1 MHAMLLTRFV
11 LPLAGEASTA
21 PAPVTSSGEFGM
33 DVQPAPDTQG
43 APDETTDNGQGA
55 EASDE
60 AAEGKLRR
68 GEEFWGIYSSEE
80 AQRAIWAAKR
90 CEALRSA
97 ADVAGGRRRR
107 PAAEGQGVARGR
119 VYGRA
124 RRSERDVL
132 GVRLLHLLRDWRLHA
147 RACVCVWS
155 DARSLAVDSAQTRRT
170 FLQVFCARRTVSMDH
185 ACQFASVQVRS
196 IWVAAIALAWCGES
210 SQCDSGTGHCV

>member
-1 MHAMLLTRFV
+1 MLLTRFV
-11 LPLAGEASTA
+11 LPLAGEVSTA

-43 APDETTDNGQGA
+43 APDETTDNGLGA

-90 CEALRSA
+90 CEALRTWLEEDDDDQLQRDREWQEDAYMDALVDLNEMYSDSA
-97 ADVAGGRRRR
+97 CCIYFEIGGC
-107 PAAEGQGVARGR
+107 
-119 VYGRA
+119 
-124 RRSERDVL
+124 
-132 GVRLLHLLRDWRLHA
+132 RLHA

-185 ACQFASVQVRS
+185 ACQFASVQVWS
-196 IWVAAIALAWCGES
+196 VWVAAIALALGGES

>member
-1 MHAMLLTRFV
+1 MLLVTRFV

-90 CEALRSA
+90 CEALRTWLEDDDDDQLQRDKEWQEDAYMDALVDLNEMYSESA
-97 ADVAGGRRRR
+97 CCI
-107 PAAEGQGVARGR
+107 
-119 VYGRA
+119 
-124 RRSERDVL
+124 
-132 GVRLLHLLRDWRLHA
+132 HLALRDWRLHA

-185 ACQFASVQVRS
+185 ACQFASVKVRS

>member
-1 MHAMLLTRFV
+1 MLLTRFV

-21 PAPVTSSGEFGM
+21 PSPVASSSEFGM

-43 APDETTDNGQGA
+43 APNETTDNGQGA

-68 GEEFWGIYSSEE
+68 GEEFWGNLLLGGG
-80 AQRAIWAAKR
+80 AAGNLGG
-90 CEALRSA
+90 EALRSA
-97 ADVAGGRRRR
+97 ADVAGGGRRR

-132 GVRLLHLLRDWRLHA
+132 GLRLLHLLRDWRLHA

-185 ACQFASVQVRS
+185 ACQFASVQVWS
-196 IWVAAIALAWCGES
+196 VWVAAIALALGGES